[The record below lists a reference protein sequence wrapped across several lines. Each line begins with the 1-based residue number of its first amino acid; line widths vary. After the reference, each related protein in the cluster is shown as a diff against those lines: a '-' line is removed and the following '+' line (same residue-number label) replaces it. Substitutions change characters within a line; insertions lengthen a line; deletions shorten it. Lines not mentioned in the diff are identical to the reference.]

1 MATVFPHPAPG
12 DPIMGYQLSEIPSLP
27 PQPIPFLPAPLP
39 VIPPP
44 QGTVY
49 FQPPY
54 ILPSS
59 LPQPMFC
66 EQPNV
71 PSSVENTSR
80 EGPTNDNAGTV
91 QGMFFFWN
99 YINFVFECMVTSFVR
114 NRIYGLQT

>member
-54 ILPSS
+54 ILPSG

-91 QGMFFFWN
+91 QGMFFFFLEL
-99 YINFVFECMVTSFVR
+99 YQLR
-114 NRIYGLQT
+114 L